1 MLRTLTE
8 EERTARA
15 RALGDARLREAEE
28 RKIAEEE
35 ARIQK
40 ARDEIERT
48 EREAAEARKAD
59 EEKRRKHDDETK
71 RKADEVVKKHF
82 GGETTTT
89 PAAPTPALRQPGP
102 RPALEAEEEEAPRP
116 RRGAGSRSW
125 RRTSG
130 SAPRSRPGRP
140 REKRRGR
147 LTLVT
152 ALTTDEVR
160 ERSVASFRRRTQRLT
175 GHRDT
180 DTKDKLVREVTIP
193 EFITIQE
200 LANRMAEPARTVIA
214 LLMKQG
220 QMLKITDTIDAD
232 TAQIIA
238 EEMGHTR
245 QARGRSPTSRKA
257 CSTRPTSP
265 RSLVSR
271 PPVVT
276 IMGHVDHGKTSLLDA
291 IRSTNVVSGEAGGIT
306 QHIGAYQVTAPS
318 GAKITFIDTPGHAA
332 FTAMRARGA
341 QRHRR
346 RGAGGRGRRRRDAA
360 DGRGDPARQGRQGAD
375 HRRDQQDRQARRQA
389 RARAQRTAAARNS
402 GRDAGRRGARRRSVG
417 DQETQSRQ
425 AARRR
430 SACSRKFSISRP
442 IRIVRPKAP

>member
-1 MLRTLTE
+1 MAETSEKTGEKKLSVTPTKTLTLKGRSVEQGVVRQSFSHGRTKAVVVEKVKSRVPGKTKPDVAPATPVAPSRTATGRTAAPTGTPAPAAQPAPAAPKPSGVVLRTLTE

-40 ARDEIERT
+40 ERDDIERI

-59 EEKRRKHDDETK
+59 EEKRRKHDAETK

-82 GGETTTT
+82 GGETPATTT
-89 PAAPTPALRQPGP
+89 AAATPALRQPGP

-116 RRGAGSRSW
+116 RRGAGTGPGAARP
-125 RRTSG
+125 
-130 SAPRSRPGRP
+130 APAAKPARPTA
-140 REKRRGR
+140 EKRRGR

-175 GHRDT
+175 GHRDN
-180 DTKDKLVREVTIP
+180 DAKDKLVREVTIP

-200 LANRMAEPARTVIA
+200 LANRMAEPSRAVIA

-238 EEMGHTR
+238 EEMGHTVKR
-245 QARGRSPTSRKA
+245 VAEFGRRGRA
-257 CSTRPTSP
+257 
-265 RSLVSR
+265 V
-271 PPVVT
+271 
-276 IMGHVDHGKTSLLDA
+276 
-291 IRSTNVVSGEAGGIT
+291 
-306 QHIGAYQVTAPS
+306 
-318 GAKITFIDTPGHAA
+318 
-332 FTAMRARGA
+332 
-341 QRHRR
+341 
-346 RGAGGRGRRRRDAA
+346 
-360 DGRGDPARQGRQGAD
+360 RQGRRGWLAVF
-375 HRRDQQDRQARRQA
+375 
-389 RARAQRTAAARNS
+389 TASRSSPSWAMS
-402 GRDAGRRGARRRSVG
+402 TTARRRCSMPS
-417 DQETQSRQ
+417 DRPTWCRAKP
-425 AARRR
+425 AALP
-430 SACSRKFSISRP
+430 SISAP
-442 IRIVRPKAP
+442 IR